1 MQTVEV
7 DRTRHGGHRAGI
19 VGDLAP
25 AETEAEEHHGGG
37 RLEVCVLCH
46 GALFDGRCE
55 APVASPSVCSLS
67 WATAGGVLKSSVF
80 IACLALNRSGSLI
93 GCALRT
99 AVEVECFLSGP
110 RATEACKSSESL
122 NPKKPFLTSG
132 KVKHLKIS
140 GVGFHSGGGVLS
152 LSIEALSLSIEAHTI
167 IVSGPCWP
175 SQNAIRMYFNS
186 SLCKCVY
193 HI

>member
-1 MQTVEV
+1 M
-7 DRTRHGGHRAGI
+7 
-19 VGDLAP
+19 
-25 AETEAEEHHGGG
+25 
-37 RLEVCVLCH
+37 LCH

-122 NPKKPFLTSG
+122 NPKKTFLTSG

-167 IVSGPCWP
+167 ICDLDHVGRLKMQSECI
-175 SQNAIRMYFNS
+175 SIQVYVN
-186 SLCKCVY
+186 LCTTFETKN
-193 HI
+193 ISI